1 MGMKR
6 GFGFMA
12 RKTDSERLQE
22 LGRQM
27 EKMKARKA
35 QLEGRLKEK
44 ERKERTKRLIE
55 IGAIFE
61 HHFEITSKE
70 EAEKIAWGFKK
81 IVTNRKEDLLKLS
94 IEELK
99 NQKEKELQK
108 K

>member
-1 MGMKR
+1 
-6 GFGFMA
+6 MA

-22 LGRQM
+22 LEEKM
-27 EKMKARKA
+27 EKMKAQKQQVESRIK
-35 QLEGRLKEK
+35 QK

-81 IVTNRKEDLLKLS
+81 IVTNRKEDLSRLS
-94 IEELK
+94 IEEL
-99 NQKEKELQK
+99 QKQGEKELQK

>member
-1 MGMKR
+1 MKR

-22 LGRQM
+22 LEEKM
-27 EKMKARKA
+27 EKMKARK
-35 QLEGRLKEK
+35 QQVESRIKQK

-61 HHFEITSKE
+61 HHFEIKSKE
-70 EAEKIAWGFKK
+70 EAEKIAWGLKK
-81 IVTNRKEDLLKLS
+81 VVTNRKEDLLKLS

-99 NQKEKELQK
+99 NQKERELQNK
-108 K
+108 

>member
-22 LGRQM
+22 LEGKM
-27 EKMKARKA
+27 EKMKAKKQQVESRIK
-35 QLEGRLKEK
+35 QK

-70 EAEKIAWGFKK
+70 EAEKIAWGLKK
-81 IVTNRKEDLLKLS
+81 VVTNRKEDLLNLS
-94 IEELK
+94 IDELK
-99 NQKEKELQK
+99 NQKERELQNK
-108 K
+108 